1 MSASDII
8 NGLLI
13 GSLYGLV
20 GMGLSMLAGV
30 VRLINLAQGDL
41 LVGGAYLGLALE
53 TVLHWDPLAL
63 LPVVAVVAFAV
74 AYLIQRFLLNSML
87 RSDPLSPLVATFGIS
102 LVLESIYQDI
112 WGANARSLTATWGDS
127 GLTLAGVRIQ
137 AAYLI
142 AFGVGLAATV
152 VTMYTLNRTRVGSI
166 ARAAAA
172 DPGTA
177 RLMGIN
183 VERVFAVTLGA
194 AAALAAI
201 AGVLIGTAES
211 VSPTAG
217 LSILLFGF
225 AVTAVA
231 GIGNVGLAFAS
242 GLGIGVLQAVC
253 INLFGSGAQQLAI
266 YIAFFVILVIRPAGL
281 FGSRRLAS

>member
-53 TVLHWDPLAL
+53 TVLHWDPLAF

>member
-41 LVGGAYLGLALE
+41 LVGGAYLGLVLE

>member
-53 TVLHWDPLAL
+53 TVLHWDPLLL

-74 AYLIQRFLLNSML
+74 AYLIQRFLLNAML

-102 LVLESIYQDI
+102 LVLEAIYQDI
-112 WGANARSLTATWGDS
+112 WGANSRSLTATWGDS
-127 GLTLAGVRIQ
+127 GLTVAGLRIQ

-142 AFGVGLAATV
+142 AFGIGLAATV
-152 VTMYTLNRTRVGSI
+152 VTMYILNRTRVGSI

-194 AAALAAI
+194 SAALAAI
-201 AGVLIGTAES
+201 AGVLIGTAQS
-211 VSPTAG
+211 ISPTAG
-217 LSILLFGF
+217 LSVLLFGF
-225 AVTAVA
+225 AVMAVA
-231 GIGNVGLAFAS
+231 GIGNVGFAYAA
-242 GLGIGVLQAVC
+242 GLGIGVLQAFCVD
-253 INLFGSGAQQLAI
+253 LFGAGAQQLVI
-266 YIAFFVILVIRPAGL
+266 YIAFFVILLIRPAGL
-281 FGSRRLAS
+281 FRSRRLAS

>member
-30 VRLINLAQGDL
+30 VRLINLAQGDF

-53 TVLHWDPLAL
+53 TVLHWDPLLL
-63 LPVVAVVAFAV
+63 LPIVVVVAFAV
-74 AYLIQRFLLNSML
+74 AYSIQRFLLNSML

-102 LVLESIYQDI
+102 MVLEAIYQDI
-112 WGANARSLTATWGDS
+112 WGANARSLSATWGDS
-127 GLTLAGVRIQ
+127 GLSVAGVRIQ
-137 AAYLI
+137 TAYLI
-142 AFGVGLAATV
+142 AFGGGLAATV
-152 VTMYTLNRTRVGSI
+152 ATMYILNQTRVGSI

-194 AAALAAI
+194 SAALAAI
-201 AGVLIGTAES
+201 AGVLIGTAQS
-211 VSPTAG
+211 VSPTGG

-225 AVTAVA
+225 AVMAVA
-231 GIGNVGLAFAS
+231 GIGNVGSAFAA

-253 INLFGSGAQQLAI
+253 VDVLGSGAQQLAI

-281 FGSRRLAS
+281 FSSRRLAS

>member
-53 TVLHWDPLAL
+53 TVLHWDPLLL

-74 AYLIQRFLLNSML
+74 AYLIQRFLLNAML

-102 LVLESIYQDI
+102 LVLEAIYQDI
-112 WGANARSLTATWGDS
+112 WGANPRSLTATWGDS
-127 GLTLAGVRIQ
+127 GLTVAGLRIQ

-142 AFGVGLAATV
+142 AFGIGLAATV
-152 VTMYTLNRTRVGSI
+152 VTMYILNRTRVGSI
-166 ARAAAA
+166 ARAATA

-194 AAALAAI
+194 SAALAAI
-201 AGVLIGTAES
+201 AGVLIGTAQS
-211 VSPTAG
+211 ISPTAG
-217 LSILLFGF
+217 LSVLLFGF
-225 AVTAVA
+225 AVMAVA
-231 GIGNVGLAFAS
+231 GIGNVGFAYAA
-242 GLGIGVLQAVC
+242 GLGIGVLQAFCVD
-253 INLFGSGAQQLAI
+253 LFGAGAQQLVI
-266 YIAFFVILVIRPAGL
+266 YIAFFVILLIRPAGL
-281 FGSRRLAS
+281 FRSRRLAS

>member
-30 VRLINLAQGDL
+30 VRLINLAQGDF

-53 TVLHWDPLAL
+53 TVLHWHPLLL
-63 LPVVAVVAFAV
+63 LPIVVVVAFAV

-102 LVLESIYQDI
+102 MVLEAIYQDI
-112 WGANARSLTATWGDS
+112 WGANARSLSATWGDS
-127 GLTLAGVRIQ
+127 GLSVVGVRIQ
-137 AAYLI
+137 TAYLI

-152 VTMYTLNRTRVGSI
+152 ATMYILNRTRVGSI

-194 AAALAAI
+194 SAALAAI
-201 AGVLIGTAES
+201 AGVLIGTAQS
-211 VSPTAG
+211 VSPTGG

-225 AVTAVA
+225 AVMAVA
-231 GIGNVGLAFAS
+231 GIGNVGSAFAA

-253 INLFGSGAQQLAI
+253 IDLLGSGAQQLAI

>member
-53 TVLHWDPLAL
+53 TLLHGDPLLL

-74 AYLIQRFLLNSML
+74 AYSIQRFLLNSML

-102 LVLESIYQDI
+102 LVLEAIYQDI
-112 WGANARSLTATWGDS
+112 WGANARSLTAHWGDS
-127 GLTLAGVRIQ
+127 GLTVAGVRIQ

-152 VTMYTLNRTRVGSI
+152 VTMYILNRTRVGSI

-183 VERVFAVTLGA
+183 VERVFAITFGA
-194 AAALAAI
+194 SAALAAI
-201 AGVLIGTAES
+201 AGVLIGTTQS
-211 VSPTAG
+211 VSPSAG

-231 GIGNVGLAFAS
+231 GIGNVGFAFAA
-242 GLGIGVLQAVC
+242 GLGIGVLQAVS
-253 INLFGSGAQQLAI
+253 IDLFGSGVQQLAI

>member
-1 MSASDII
+1 MSTSDII

-53 TVLHWDPLAL
+53 TVLHWDPLLL

-102 LVLESIYQDI
+102 LVLEAIYQDI

-127 GLTLAGVRIQ
+127 GLTVAGMRIQ

-152 VTMYTLNRTRVGSI
+152 MTMYILNRTRVGSV

-183 VERVFAVTLGA
+183 VEQVFAVTLGA
-194 AAALAAI
+194 SAALASI
-201 AGVLIGTAES
+201 AGVLIGTAQS

-225 AVTAVA
+225 AVMAVA
-231 GIGNVGLAFAS
+231 GIGNVGSAFAA

-253 INLFGSGAQQLAI
+253 IDLFGSGAQQLAI

>member
-53 TVLHWDPLAL
+53 TVLHWDPLLL

-74 AYLIQRFLLNSML
+74 AYLIQRFLLNAML

-102 LVLESIYQDI
+102 LVLEAIYQDI
-112 WGANARSLTATWGDS
+112 WGANPRSLTATWGDS
-127 GLTLAGVRIQ
+127 GLTVAGLRIQ

-142 AFGVGLAATV
+142 AFGIGLAATV
-152 VTMYTLNRTRVGSI
+152 VTMYILNRTRVGSI

-194 AAALAAI
+194 SAALAAI
-201 AGVLIGTAES
+201 AGVLIGTAQS
-211 VSPTAG
+211 ISPTAG
-217 LSILLFGF
+217 LSVLLFGF
-225 AVTAVA
+225 AVMAVA
-231 GIGNVGLAFAS
+231 GIGNVGFAYAA
-242 GLGIGVLQAVC
+242 GLGIGVLQAFCVD
-253 INLFGSGAQQLAI
+253 LFGAGAQQLVI
-266 YIAFFVILVIRPAGL
+266 YIAFFVILLIRPAGL
-281 FGSRRLAS
+281 FRSRRLAS

>member
-1 MSASDII
+1 
-8 NGLLI
+8 
-13 GSLYGLV
+13 
-20 GMGLSMLAGV
+20 MGLSMLAGV